1 MKCLLRIVLL
11 FAFFGSALL
20 AAKAAEVKVLAAAS
34 LTDAMQAI
42 ATAYESQSRDR
53 ILFNFAGSN
62 ILARQIL
69 QGAPADIFLSA
80 DEAELD
86 AVAKSGLLTNN
97 SRRDLLSNT
106 LVIILPNN
114 SGLSVRGPG
123 DLTKGDVKRIALGD
137 PETVPAGV
145 YAKKYLEAKG
155 VWNSLQSKIVPT
167 ENVRAALAAVASD
180 NADAGIVYK
189 TDALIS
195 NRIKVAYEVPV
206 TEGPKILYPV
216 ALIKDSESS
225 KAARKFLDFLE
236 SPQAA
241 AIFAHYGFIAVR

>member
-11 FAFFGSALL
+11 FVFFGAAFL
-20 AAKAAEVKVLAAAS
+20 AADAAEVKVFAAAS

-42 ATAYESQSRDR
+42 ATTYESQSGDR

-62 ILARQIL
+62 VLARQIL
-69 QGAPADIFLSA
+69 QSAPADIFLSA
-80 DEAELD
+80 DEVEMD
-86 AVAKSGLLTNN
+86 AVAKSGLLANN

-123 DLTKGDVKRIALGD
+123 DLAKGDFKRIALGD

-145 YAKKYLEAKG
+145 YAKKYLESKG
-155 VWNSLQSKIVPT
+155 VWNSLESKIVPT
-167 ENVRAALAAVASD
+167 ENVRAALAAVASG
-180 NADAGIVYK
+180 NTDAGIVYK

-195 NRIKVAYEVPV
+195 NRIKVAYEVPA
-206 TEGPKILYPV
+206 TEAPKILYPV
-216 ALIKDSESS
+216 ALINDPKVSE
-225 KAARKFLDFLE
+225 AARKFLDYLE

-241 AIFAHYGFIAVR
+241 VIFAHYGFLAVR